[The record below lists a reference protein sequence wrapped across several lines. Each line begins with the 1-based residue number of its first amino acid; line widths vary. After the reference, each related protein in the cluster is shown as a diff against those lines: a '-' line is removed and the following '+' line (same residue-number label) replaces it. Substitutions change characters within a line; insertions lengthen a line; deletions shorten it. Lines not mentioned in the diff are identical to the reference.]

1 MKTKKN
7 IFKIMAIS
15 IVTLVLFNCSD
26 DLQEENVLSESL
38 NLQEEDLSTVPL
50 EMCHHIE
57 NLLLT

>member
-1 MKTKKN
+1 MKTKN

-38 NLQEEDLSTVPL
+38 NQLHKLSDFL
-50 EMCHHIE
+50 
-57 NLLLT
+57 